1 MDHLH
6 GAYEKSSQSTLSE
19 DLVRQMGDTSPMN
32 DSTQTINVGLV
43 GSLTMIFLTLAV
55 TLLCISFYRRYKRMQ
70 NRQEA
75 LDTSKRDDRPTQ

>member
-1 MDHLH
+1 
-6 GAYEKSSQSTLSE
+6 
-19 DLVRQMGDTSPMN
+19 MN

-75 LDTSKRDDRPTQ
+75 LDTPKGDDRPTQ